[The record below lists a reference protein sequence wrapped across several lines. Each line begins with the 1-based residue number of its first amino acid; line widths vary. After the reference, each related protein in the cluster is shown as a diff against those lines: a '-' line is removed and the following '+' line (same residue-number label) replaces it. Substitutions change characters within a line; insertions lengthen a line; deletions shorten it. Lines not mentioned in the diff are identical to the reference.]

1 MLDASKKAVPHPV
14 ISKTP
19 VISPDDRVTS
29 FAAWCEAV
37 GISLATGRRLIASGD
52 GPVITRLSD
61 RRIGI
66 RGRDHVE
73 WLNRRAASSS
83 AR

>member
-1 MLDASKKAVPHPV
+1 MSSIEQSVASK
-14 ISKTP
+14 
-19 VISPDDRVTS
+19 ISPDDRVIT
-29 FAAWCEAV
+29 FAAWCEAC
-37 GISLATGRRLIASGD
+37 GFSPATGRRLIAAGD

-73 WLNRRAASSS
+73 WLNRRASTAPT
-83 AR
+83 A